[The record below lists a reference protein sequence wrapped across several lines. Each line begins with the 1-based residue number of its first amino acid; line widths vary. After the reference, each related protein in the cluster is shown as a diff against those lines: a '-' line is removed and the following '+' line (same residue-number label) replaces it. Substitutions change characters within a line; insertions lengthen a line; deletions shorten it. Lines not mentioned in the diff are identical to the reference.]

1 MSEVLYCLSLEGY
14 KTTMSPANIYI
25 LLPFEMGFP
34 GGSDSKLPAV
44 QESQVQSLGWKDL
57 LEKGIPTPV
66 SLHGEFHGQRSLVGY
81 SSWDFKGLDTT
92 ERLTLSLM
100 GFPGSAGGKEPAS

>member
-92 ERLTLSLM
+92 E
-100 GFPGSAGGKEPAS
+100 